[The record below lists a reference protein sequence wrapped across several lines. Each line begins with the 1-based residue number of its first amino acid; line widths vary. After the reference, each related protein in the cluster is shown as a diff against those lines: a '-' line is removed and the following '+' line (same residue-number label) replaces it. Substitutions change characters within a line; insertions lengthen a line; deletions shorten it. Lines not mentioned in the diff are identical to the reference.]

1 MRKYVISAKIEEF
14 IINKFSP
21 WRGAGHLNITLS
33 QKQIKEMCG
42 TVSFKRGDSFYRA
55 GKVSFDYFSNNRCEA
70 TVKGTEDFYVT
81 INKEESGDLRA
92 TCSCPTL
99 LSVKTDC
106 QHIAAV
112 LLAIYDHQQN
122 GIVLQVRSGEQVD
135 PATRQALTEGL
146 LTLFTEQP
154 KRPSRHQLHFENRQ
168 VLQANFL
175 CKPLD
180 IGQGRKL
187 LGIKME
193 IEHEE
198 VTNIR
203 QFLSRVKEGLPS
215 AISNTFIFNTSLHCF
230 NKETDD
236 VIQQLLLVLQDEKS
250 YVNAMA
256 DGLVESFSPDILLIP
271 PSSFD
276 YLIPLLVKAPLVKVE
291 NDGETYEG
299 LVLTDKVLPLQFIF
313 TTAEGGG
320 CYLRVKGLN
329 HLTVLDSYYFVLYK
343 GKFKR
348 LEETDSKRLANLK
361 ELLEASK
368 TNQIEI
374 PQEQVDY
381 FLENVIPGLKRLGKL
396 ELPPNLTSTYR
407 KTPLVAKLYLDR
419 LKNRLLAGLEF
430 QYENIVINPLD
441 IPREL
446 QNGLVLIRD
455 VEKENQIIQLMEESS
470 FATTDSGYY
479 LHNEELEYEFLYH
492 VVPKLQKLVQIY
504 ATTAV
509 RNRIFKENTIPKI
522 RVKVSKERTDWLEF
536 KFDMDGIPEKQ
547 IKEVLSALEEKRK
560 YYRLRNGA
568 LLSLETREFEEIQRF
583 LQAAP
588 VQAEDLEAGL
598 NVPIVRGLKLLD
610 SVEDNSTFTLEESFR
625 RFLDTIL
632 NPSSMQFEVPKLV
645 APILRDYQI
654 HGYKWL
660 KTLASY
666 GFGGILADDMGLGKT
681 LQSITYI
688 LSELPLVRKKKLQI
702 LIVCPASLTY
712 NWLSEM
718 SKFAAGVHA
727 VILDGNKS
735 ERTAKQK
742 QISDSDIIITSYPL
756 LRKDIVWYEKQT
768 FHTVFFDEAQAFKNP
783 ITQTARTVKRI
794 KADHRFALTG
804 TPVENSSE
812 ELWSIFHVVFPE
824 LFQGLRDF
832 SHLTRKQIARRV
844 RPFLLRRLKEDVLSE
859 LPEKIESVDLVELL
873 PEQKKLYGAYLA
885 KLRHDTLKHLDK
897 DTLRKNKIKILAGL
911 TRLRQICCH
920 PSLFVDNYNGSSA
933 KFEQLLRILEE
944 SKQAGRRVLIFSQ
957 FTKMLQ
963 LIGREM
969 AIQGLPYFYLDGQ
982 TPSEERLELTNRF
995 NRGERDLFLI
1005 SLKAGGTGL
1014 NLTGADTVILYDLW
1028 WNPAVEEQAADRAH
1042 RMGQTNIVQVIKL
1055 IARGTIEEKMNE
1067 LQEKKRELIEEIID
1081 SKDKGTSTLTEE
1093 DIREILMI

>member
-1 MRKYVISAKIEEF
+1 L
-14 IINKFSP
+14 
-21 WRGAGHLNITLS
+21 RGAGHLNITLS

-55 GKVSFDYFSNNRCEA
+55 GKVSFDYYSPERCEA
-70 TVKGTEDFYVT
+70 SVKGTEDFYVT
-81 INKEESGDLRA
+81 VDIEESGHLR
-92 TCSCPTL
+92 TSCSCPTL
-99 LSVKTDC
+99 ASVKTDC

-112 LLAIYDHQQN
+112 LLAIYEHQQQ
-122 GIVLQVRSGEQVD
+122 GTTPIVKSDEHVD
-135 PATRQALTEGL
+135 SSTKKALTTGL
-146 LTLFTEQP
+146 LTLFRDQP
-154 KRPSRHQLHFENRQ
+154 KRKSGHQLHFENRQ
-168 VLQANFL
+168 VLKVNFL
-175 CKPLD
+175 CKPVT
-180 IGQGRKL
+180 IGKGHNL
-187 LGIKME
+187 LGIEME
-193 IEHEE
+193 IDHLKVE
-198 VTNIR
+198 NIR
-203 QFLSRVKEGLPS
+203 HFLAKVIEGKQS
-215 AISNTFIFNTSLHCF
+215 VIAETFTFNPNQHCF
-230 NKETDD
+230 QRESDD
-236 VIQQLLLVLQDEKS
+236 VIQQLSHVLQDEKM
-250 YVNAMA
+250 YVSTMTNEF
-256 DGLVESFSPDILLIP
+256 DDLFSPEQLLIP
-271 PSSFD
+271 PSSWEV
-276 YLIPLLVKAPLVKVE
+276 LLPLLVKAPSVRVTNK
-291 NDGETYEG
+291 GETFQG
-299 LVLTDKVLPLQFIF
+299 LVLTEKILPLQFTF
-313 TTAEGGG
+313 GASAASG
-320 CYLRVKGLN
+320 YHLRIKGLD
-329 HLTVLDSYYFVLYK
+329 HLTILDSYLFVLYK
-343 GKFKR
+343 GKFIR
-348 LEETDSKRLANLK
+348 LEETDCKRLADLK
-361 ELLEASK
+361 EMLEVSK

-374 PQEQVDY
+374 PLEQMDY
-381 FLENVIPGLKRLGKL
+381 FVESVVPGLKKLGEV
-396 ELPPNLTSTYR
+396 ELPLNLTNNYR
-407 KTPLVAKLYLDR
+407 KEPLVAKLYLDR

-430 QYENIVINPLD
+430 QYGNIVINPLEKQD
-441 IPREL
+441 VP
-446 QNGLVLIRD
+446 VLIRD
-455 VEKENQIIQLMEESS
+455 VEKESQILHLMEESS
-470 FATTDSGYY
+470 FASTDSGYF

-522 RVKVSKERTDWLEF
+522 RVKVKKERTNWLEF
-536 KFDMDGIPEKQ
+536 KFDMDSIPQKE
-547 IKEVLSALEEKRK
+547 IKELLSALEEKRK

-598 NVPIVRGLKLLD
+598 NVPIIRGLKLLD

-625 RFLDTIL
+625 QFLDTIQ
-632 NPSSMQFEVPKLV
+632 NPSSMQFEVPESV
-645 APILRDYQI
+645 EPILRDYQVL
-654 HGYKWL
+654 GYKWL

-688 LSELPLVRKKKLQI
+688 LSELPLVRKNKLPI

-712 NWLSEM
+712 NWLSELN
-718 SKFAAGVHA
+718 KFAPGVRA
-727 VILDGNKS
+727 VILDGTKA

-742 QISDSDIIITSYPL
+742 RTSDFDVVITSYPL
-756 LRKDIVWYEKQT
+756 LRKDIMWYEKQT
-768 FHTVFFDEAQAFKNP
+768 YHTVFFDEAQAFKNP
-783 ITQTARTVKRI
+783 ITQTARAVKKI
-794 KADHRFALTG
+794 QADYRFALTG
-804 TPVENSSE
+804 TPVENALE

-824 LFQGLRDF
+824 LFQGLKEY
-832 SHLTRKQIARRV
+832 SHLTRKQIARRI
-844 RPFLLRRLKEDVLSE
+844 RPFLLRRLKEDVLGE

-920 PSLFVDNYNGSSA
+920 PGLFVDGYKGSSA
-933 KFEQLLRILEE
+933 KFEQLLRIMEE
-944 SKQAGRRVLIFSQ
+944 SKLSGRRVLIFSQ

-969 AIQGLPYFYLDGQ
+969 AIQGLPFFYLDGQ

-995 NRGERDLFLI
+995 NAGERDLFLI

-1055 IARGTIEEKMNE
+1055 VARGTIEEKMNE
-1067 LQEKKRELIEEIID
+1067 LQDKKRELIEEIID
-1081 SKDKGTSTLTEE
+1081 SKDKGASSLTEE